1 MDPPPPI
8 AGFKNKPLTK
18 VEFPRIFWGGKRG
31 KDPYDLQMRSQR
43 ERSTYR
49 RGLFGPMGLKRRGVR
64 GGGRVPAGGEHGKA

>member
-1 MDPPPPI
+1 MDHPPPPFSV

-18 VEFPRIFWGGKRG
+18 VEFPRIFWGRKRG
-31 KDPYDLQMRSQR
+31 KDSYDLQMRSQR

-49 RGLFGPMGLKRRGVR
+49 RGLFEPMGLR